1 MLRFCMGIIL
11 SLCAVN
17 SQAQNQ
23 AKETEKLGWIGQAK
37 AWVGEKFNRDDANDW
52 LKRIGPALR
61 EQNYQGTFVMVA
73 DGRIETMAVY
83 HAFND
88 NRERE
93 RIVALSGP
101 PREVIRDN
109 KVVVSTNSKEGSVGY
124 ETGASE
130 RWNPTQLFA
139 LANSLDGYE
148 AKLGKSERIANFETQ
163 IVEIRARDKW
173 RYGYRLWLEKT
184 SGFPMRIDLLDENGA
199 TLEKMAFTDLQLGK
213 LPKESDLA
221 FPKNKDFHRVQNM
234 AVTNQNQVDPGW
246 RVKSPPPGFALRA
259 ARSSGDGVHLL
270 YSDGLA
276 FVSVYIER
284 APTAQKGQSAM
295 QRGAVH
301 VFAQLGSGRRVT
313 VIGKVPA
320 MTVAQFVPIVAPTK

>member
-1 MLRFCMGIIL
+1 MMLRFCISIFL
-11 SLCAVN
+11 SLCALN
-17 SQAQNQ
+17 TQAQSQAS
-23 AKETEKLGWIGQAK
+23 KDDKPGWIGQAK
-37 AWVGEKFNRDDANDW
+37 AWVSKKFNHDDASDW

-83 HAFND
+83 HAFD
-88 NRERE
+88 NSRERE

-101 PREVIRDN
+101 AREVIRDN
-109 KVVVSTNSKEGSVGY
+109 KVVVSTNTKEGSVGY
-124 ETGASE
+124 EAGATD
-130 RWNPTQLFA
+130 RWNPTQQFA
-139 LANSLDGYE
+139 VADTLDGYE
-148 AKLGKSERIANFETQ
+148 AKLAKAERIANFETQ
-163 IVEIRARDKW
+163 VVEIRALDKW

-184 SGFPMRIDLLDENGA
+184 TGFPMRIDLLDENGA

-221 FPKNKDFHRVQNM
+221 FPKNKDFHRVQSM
-234 AVTNQNQVDPGW
+234 AIKTQVDPGW
-246 RVKSPPPGFALRA
+246 RVKAPPESFELRA

-284 APTAQKGQSAM
+284 APVAQKGQSAM
-295 QRGAVH
+295 QRGAVN
-301 VFAQLGSGRRVT
+301 VFAQWNSGRRVT

-320 MTVAQFVPIVAPTK
+320 MTVAQFGQVIAPTK